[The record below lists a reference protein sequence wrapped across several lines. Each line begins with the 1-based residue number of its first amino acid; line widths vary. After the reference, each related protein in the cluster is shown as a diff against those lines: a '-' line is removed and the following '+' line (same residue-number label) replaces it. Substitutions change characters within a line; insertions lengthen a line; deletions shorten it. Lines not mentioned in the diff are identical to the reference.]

1 MTKKLYYLGIDLG
14 ASSVKTGVVSPEKDL
29 KATFVVDT
37 AGKDAKGVIEAI
49 FASVRQ
55 ALAKAGMTLED
66 IAAVGVASPGPLDLE
81 AGIIYDSPNIRGWR
95 NIPLPKLLNEEFGLP
110 ALLENDANAAAL
122 GEYHHNHDPRIRVLA
137 MYTLGTGI
145 GGGIVIDGKALHGA
159 QGNAAE
165 LGHIIVEPNG
175 RQCACGQ
182 HGCAE
187 AYSSATS
194 TAARAAQA
202 LKQGCESSL
211 SQVEGALTAKDVA
224 DHARQGDA
232 LANKIFDQ
240 SAYYLALLSVDVWHV
255 VDPQK
260 IVLGGGMA
268 LAGDVLLDPVRKHF
282 QRLCW
287 KMQGAGDVQIDLAML
302 GNRAGMIGA
311 ASAAALAFGR

>member
-1 MTKKLYYLGIDLG
+1 MTKKPYYLGIDLG
-14 ASSVKTGVVSPEKDL
+14 ASSVKTGVVSTEKNL
-29 KATFVVDT
+29 KATFVGDT
-37 AGKDAKGVIEAI
+37 AGKDAKGVLKAI
-49 FASVRQ
+49 FTSVRQ
-55 ALAKAGMTLED
+55 VIAKADMTLDD
-66 IAAVGVASPGPLDLE
+66 IAAIGVASPGPLDLK

-95 NIPLPKLLNEEFGLP
+95 NIPLPKLLSEEFSLP

-122 GEYHHNHDPRIRVLA
+122 GEYHHNPDPQLRVLA

-165 LGHIIVEPNG
+165 LGHIIVEPDG

-182 HGCAE
+182 RGCVE

-202 LKQGCESSL
+202 LQQGCESSL
-211 SQVEGALTAKDVA
+211 SQVEGTLTAKDVA

-232 LANKIFDQ
+232 LAIKIIDQ
-240 SAYYLALLSVDVWHV
+240 SAYYLALLSVNVWHV
-255 VDPQK
+255 IDPQK
-260 IVLGGGMA
+260 IVLGGGLA
-268 LAGDVLLDPVRKHF
+268 LAGNVLLDPVRKHF

-287 KMQGAGDVQIDLAML
+287 KMQGAGGVQIVLASL
-302 GNRAGMIGA
+302 GNQAGMIGA